1 MNFDKISI
9 ILVDTQLPENVGLVA
24 RSMYNFG
31 FTNLK
36 LVSPKL
42 EWPSEKAHAVA
53 VDAKNIVENIKVY
66 SSLREALSDSNYSIG
81 YTARLRDMSKQF
93 SDNSKIISEI
103 KEQKINDSIGV
114 VFGGEA
120 SGLTND
126 HLSLIT
132 KCVTIDT
139 HENFSSLNLS
149 HAVNVFCYSLF
160 SQVFKTEQLVDKNS
174 EPHGSQND
182 LMYFFDHLEEEL
194 ESRGFFQPE
203 EKMPKMKQNLRNI
216 FHRADLSEREIATL
230 RGVVTVLTEY
240 RKTKEI

>member
-31 FTNLK
+31 FTNLN

-42 EWPSEKAHAVA
+42 EWPSEKALAVA

-93 SDNSKIISEI
+93 GDNSKIVSEI

-160 SQVFKTEQLVDKNS
+160 SQVFKTEQLVDKSS

>member
-1 MNFDKISI
+1 M
-9 ILVDTQLPENVGLVA
+9 
-24 RSMYNFG
+24 
-31 FTNLK
+31 
-36 LVSPKL
+36 
-42 EWPSEKAHAVA
+42 
-53 VDAKNIVENIKVY
+53 
-66 SSLREALSDSNYSIG
+66 SDSNYSIG

-160 SQVFKTEQLVDKNS
+160 SQVFKTEQLVDKSS

>member
-1 MNFDKISI
+1 MNFDKISV

-31 FTNLK
+31 FNNLK

-42 EWPSEKAHAVA
+42 EWPSEKALAVA
-53 VDAKNIVENIKVY
+53 VDAKSIVENIKVY

-93 SDNSKIISEI
+93 SDNSKIIGEI

-160 SQVFKTEQLVDKNS
+160 SQVFKTDQLVDKNY

>member
-31 FTNLK
+31 FNNLK

-42 EWPSEKAHAVA
+42 EWPSEKALAVA

-66 SSLREALSDSNYSIG
+66 SSLREALSDTNYSIG

-103 KEQKINDSIGV
+103 KEQKINDIIGV

>member
-1 MNFDKISI
+1 
-9 ILVDTQLPENVGLVA
+9 
-24 RSMYNFG
+24 MYNFG

-66 SSLREALSDSNYSIG
+66 SSLREALSDTNYSIG

-103 KEQKINDSIGV
+103 KNQKINDSIGV

-126 HLSLIT
+126 HL
-132 KCVTIDT
+132 
-139 HENFSSLNLS
+139 
-149 HAVNVFCYSLF
+149 
-160 SQVFKTEQLVDKNS
+160 
-174 EPHGSQND
+174 
-182 LMYFFDHLEEEL
+182 
-194 ESRGFFQPE
+194 
-203 EKMPKMKQNLRNI
+203 
-216 FHRADLSEREIATL
+216 
-230 RGVVTVLTEY
+230 
-240 RKTKEI
+240 